1 MEDETDDRERDR
13 APHHLARRGVAREI
27 GDGDFGRER
36 SVAAERADVLRRLI
50 RGASASLAQALDE
63 RVEQRGGHLV
73 ADLDL
78 QLAEARG
85 RPPVVE
91 HRDGVVDHAADEPP
105 AGVVQLRPAA
115 DRRHAHTNVKSL
127 APDESTHQLDRC
139 AGGQVAVPGE
149 HDLRANEERRV
160 ALRGQLHRPALTRA
174 VAQARAPAGET
185 QIVRVVVRRVVPLGR
200 SAAHR
205 RTGESVDARHPEIA
219 GGGQLQLAFWAVL
232 HGRLRVASS
241 PMALD
246 AEKRLAAE
254 TAAALVEDGMVV
266 GLGTGSTV
274 AYLLPALAARALDL
288 RCVATSPATE
298 SAARELGLRVEA
310 FAGTGAPARLDIA
323 IDGAD
328 QVDPAGWLVKGGG
341 AAHTREKAVAAAA
354 DRFVVI
360 VGSDKLVERL
370 APPIPLE
377 LLDFGIAATLRR
389 LGTVTLRDVPRSPD
403 GGIIADYTG
412 SFDDPRELAGRLS
425 AEAGLIDHGIFPPE
439 LVSDVVVA
447 SGDDIEIRTVG

>member
-1 MEDETDDRERDR
+1 
-13 APHHLARRGVAREI
+13 
-27 GDGDFGRER
+27 
-36 SVAAERADVLRRLI
+36 
-50 RGASASLAQALDE
+50 
-63 RVEQRGGHLV
+63 
-73 ADLDL
+73 
-78 QLAEARG
+78 
-85 RPPVVE
+85 
-91 HRDGVVDHAADEPP
+91 
-105 AGVVQLRPAA
+105 
-115 DRRHAHTNVKSL
+115 
-127 APDESTHQLDRC
+127 
-139 AGGQVAVPGE
+139 
-149 HDLRANEERRV
+149 
-160 ALRGQLHRPALTRA
+160 
-174 VAQARAPAGET
+174 
-185 QIVRVVVRRVVPLGR
+185 
-200 SAAHR
+200 
-205 RTGESVDARHPEIA
+205 
-219 GGGQLQLAFWAVL
+219 
-232 HGRLRVASS
+232 
-241 PMALD
+241 MALD

-389 LGTVTLRDVPRSPD
+389 LGTVTLRDVSRSPD

-412 SFDDPRELAGRLS
+412 SFDDPRELVGRLS

-447 SGDDIEIRTVG
+447 SGDDVEIRTVG